1 MALRGMNSVAGDLL
15 DAGGD
20 VPRMHD
26 DGASPSIYR
35 VYGDSGGLEEDLDL
49 GLQVS
54 NKKLLEQE
62 IKDDRKRRHSQK
74 NILATLVSAKES
86 WPQMMTWSICA
97 RSSSWRA
104 SSHWWRR
111 SQMSP
116 WVPSSR
122 AWKLSGSS
130 ASASR

>member
-1 MALRGMNSVAGDLL
+1 MNSVAGDLL

-54 NKKLLEQE
+54 NKKGLEQE
-62 IKDDRKRRHSQK
+62 IKDDREGRCSKK
-74 NILATLVSAKES
+74 GLLATLVSAKES
-86 WPQMMTWSICA
+86 WPRMTT
-97 RSSSWRA
+97 
-104 SSHWWRR
+104 
-111 SQMSP
+111 
-116 WVPSSR
+116 
-122 AWKLSGSS
+122 
-130 ASASR
+130 